1 MISAIIVSRSVVEI
15 NDLRISSDFARLAPV
30 AASLGHQPEGDVL
43 PNWQAVE
50 QCRRL
55 KQHPDLTVDP
65 LALVRTHGRDFN
77 ANDLDRAAVRRQQYL
92 DTLDGDR
99 LASAG
104 TTDDYDRF
112 ADADVEIAPARTFF
126 GPNALCTLRSL
137 ILSGVSA
144 IIAGSLGEEG
154 LG

>member
-1 MISAIIVSRSVVEI
+1 MTSAMIVSRPVVEI

-43 PNWQAVE
+43 ANWQAVE

-65 LALVRTHGRDFN
+65 LALVRVHGRDFD

-92 DTLDGDR
+92 DTLDGDQ
-99 LASAG
+99 LAGAG

-112 ADADVEIAPARTFF
+112 ADADVEIAPTRTFF